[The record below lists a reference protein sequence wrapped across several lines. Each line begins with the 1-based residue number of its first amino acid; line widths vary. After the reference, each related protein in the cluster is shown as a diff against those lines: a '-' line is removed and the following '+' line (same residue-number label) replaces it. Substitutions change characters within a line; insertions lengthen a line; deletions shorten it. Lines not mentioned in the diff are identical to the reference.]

1 MAAVDE
7 VIQKLDECINAAKA
21 VFDDQYQILERTRGQ
36 NPGPIG
42 FRNCT
47 KLTQLCIACNKN
59 VVDYAIF
66 GRWVENKTEG
76 EASVSWKC
84 KTCRKPYVF
93 IGPEKEVIHDLLHL
107 SYQPRAA

>member
-7 VIQKLDECINAAKA
+7 VIQKLDECIKAAKA
-21 VFDDQYQILERTRGQ
+21 VFNDQYQILEKTRGQ
-36 NPGPIG
+36 EHGPIAFSNG
-42 FRNCT
+42 T

-66 GRWVENKTEG
+66 GRWIENETEG
-76 EASVSWKC
+76 QANVSWKC
-84 KTCRKPYVF
+84 KTCHKPYVF
-93 IGPEKEVIHDLLHL
+93 RGQQKDIMHKLLHL